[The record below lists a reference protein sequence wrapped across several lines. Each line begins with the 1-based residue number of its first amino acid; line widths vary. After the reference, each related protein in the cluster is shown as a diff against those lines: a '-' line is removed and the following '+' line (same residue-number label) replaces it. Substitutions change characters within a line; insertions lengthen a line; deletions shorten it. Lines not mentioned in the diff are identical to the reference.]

1 MVKRSKKSVN
11 ISMIRDL
18 RDLAIYLHEYQEL
31 FNEDGLFEDPEERE
45 ISGLMD
51 GAHISCL
58 SMHRLTNRAKEPMVM
73 QKVGAYHIDLL
84 IDGLKKLKKL
94 GAEWVTVSNV
104 TNGPIELLYKGNNK
118 EFFYSLAPRVED
130 DDE

>member
-58 SMHRLTNRAKEPMVM
+58 SMHRLTNRAKEPIVM
-73 QKVGAYHIDLL
+73 QKVGVYHIDLL

-94 GAEWVTVSNV
+94 GAKYITVSNV
-104 TNGPIELLYKGNNK
+104 VKGPLELKYESSKK
-118 EFFYSLAPRVED
+118 EFFYTLAPLIED
-130 DDE
+130 EE